1 MQHIEKLLIRQ
12 ITHQFINTIS
22 NTYSKTGSNPN
33 NSIISAITLASQPH
47 ASSCLRI
54 PISRSSIP
62 FASSLGNSDV
72 AVFCALRLGDHL
84 PGRDSN
90 SLCRCGLNPAKMCK
104 QHSISAECTLN
115 IRTTLTH
122 RHDNIKLLLH
132 NLVMAAGGHSVIEP
146 TFIKINSSG
155 KHVDLYIY
163 LPNATGARSFMLD
176 VSICS
181 TTLLMQT
188 QSPLS
193 SITNR
198 ANAKKKKYLPIAQ
211 AHRMIVVP
219 AVMHVNGVF
228 HDDFLSF
235 LSILADHS
243 HIATGVAK
251 KDFFEYS
258 LFALSTCLAQQN
270 SLAHFRNTLMDIA
283 QLRTIF
289 SSLPSLISSS
299 SSSNISSATA
309 SFLSSFSHPLTPPM
323 PAFASAFPVGSRVS
337 VLHDNGK
344 YYDGF
349 VIGSSTLKMIELDD
363 GDTFSFMD
371 IASHEIKMVPP
382 DDPYFVAIELSL
394 LSCPY
399 A

>member
-1 MQHIEKLLIRQ
+1 
-12 ITHQFINTIS
+12 
-22 NTYSKTGSNPN
+22 
-33 NSIISAITLASQPH
+33 
-47 ASSCLRI
+47 
-54 PISRSSIP
+54 
-62 FASSLGNSDV
+62 
-72 AVFCALRLGDHL
+72 
-84 PGRDSN
+84 
-90 SLCRCGLNPAKMCK
+90 
-104 QHSISAECTLN
+104 
-115 IRTTLTH
+115 
-122 RHDNIKLLLH
+122 
-132 NLVMAAGGHSVIEP
+132 
-146 TFIKINSSG
+146 
-155 KHVDLYIY
+155 
-163 LPNATGARSFMLD
+163 
-176 VSICS
+176 
-181 TTLLMQT
+181 
-188 QSPLS
+188 
-193 SITNR
+193 
-198 ANAKKKKYLPIAQ
+198 
-211 AHRMIVVP
+211 
-219 AVMHVNGVF
+219 
-228 HDDFLSF
+228 
-235 LSILADHS
+235 
-243 HIATGVAK
+243 
-251 KDFFEYS
+251 
-258 LFALSTCLAQQN
+258 
-270 SLAHFRNTLMDIA
+270 MDIA